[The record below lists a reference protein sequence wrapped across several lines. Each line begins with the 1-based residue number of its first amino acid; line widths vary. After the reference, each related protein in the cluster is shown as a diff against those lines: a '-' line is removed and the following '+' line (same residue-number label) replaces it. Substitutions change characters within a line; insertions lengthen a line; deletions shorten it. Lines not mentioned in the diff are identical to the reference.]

1 MQYNVKARS
10 EQLVCEDKEGKKKKR
25 GLFLSFFI
33 KALKFLDNFMDFN
46 LL

>member
-10 EQLVCEDKEGKKKKR
+10 EQLAAKTKKGRKKK
-25 GLFLSFFI
+25 GFIPFFFI